1 MFMDSVLK
9 KIIEIEKEA
18 QKITDESILAQENL
32 LQEIESEREQLESKS
47 KHQTVEKIS
56 QIQKAE
62 EQDGEKLIAEQDANH
77 KKQLA
82 SFRDEFSKNSPN
94 WEKQL
99 FERIILTSN

>member
-1 MFMDSVLK
+1 MDSVLK

-18 QKITDESILAQENL
+18 QKITDESVLAKENL
-32 LQEIESEREQLESKS
+32 LQEIENERTQLEDKS
-47 KHQTVEKIS
+47 KQQTVEKIS

-62 EQDGEKLIAEQDANH
+62 EQEGEKLIAEQDANH

-82 SFRDEFSKNSPN
+82 SFRDEFLKNSPN

>member
-1 MFMDSVLK
+1 MDSVLK

-18 QKITDESILAQENL
+18 QKITDESVLAQENL
-32 LQEIESEREQLESKS
+32 LQEIDTESKQLESKS
-47 KHQTVEKIS
+47 EQQTVEKIS

-62 EQDGEKLIAEQDANH
+62 EQDGEKLIAEQDVNH

>member
-1 MFMDSVLK
+1 MDSVLK

-18 QKITDESILAQENL
+18 QKITDESVLAQENL
-32 LQEIESEREQLESKS
+32 LQEIDTERKQLESKS
-47 KHQTVEKIS
+47 EQQTVEKIS

-62 EQDGEKLIAEQDANH
+62 EQDGEKVIAEQDTNH

>member
-1 MFMDSVLK
+1 MDSVLK

-18 QKITDESILAQENL
+18 QKITDESVLAQESL
-32 LQEIESEREQLESKS
+32 LQEIENERKQLESKS
-47 KHQTVEKIS
+47 DQQTVEKIS

-62 EQDGEKLIAEQDANH
+62 EQDGEKLITEQDAEH
-77 KKQLA
+77 KKHLA

-99 FERIILTSN
+99 FESIILNSK